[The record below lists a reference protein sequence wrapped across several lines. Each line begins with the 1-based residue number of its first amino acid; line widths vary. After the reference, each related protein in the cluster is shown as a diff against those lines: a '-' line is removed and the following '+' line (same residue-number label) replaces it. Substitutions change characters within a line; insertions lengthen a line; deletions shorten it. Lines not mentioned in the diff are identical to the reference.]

1 MQLAQYPLAV
11 PYLLNPVGIVGLMT
25 ISADAESWSVFAVE
39 FGILV
44 FVLLLDVVVFRL
56 ANRVSEKLDE
66 NRMLVTEKV
75 FGFLIAAIAVQLVLD
90 GLALEGIIAHVPHL
104 RRGSDI
110 SPASDDMQA
119 VPLTLASGQV
129 SPGHMRW
136 PGEPTGG
143 RQTLPMSR
151 RTVVANSVMT
161 DWIDVSVTV
170 RHGMPH
176 WPDNPPIVLER
187 VLDTGRGDAC
197 NVSHLAMGVH
207 SGTHMDG
214 PVHFIHGA
222 GGLDEM
228 PLTATMGEARVIE
241 IEHPREI
248 TADELR
254 KHGLQPGE
262 RVLFRTSNSVLCWQ
276 SGSFVEDF
284 VSISEQA
291 AMLLAETKV
300 RTVGIDYLSVG
311 GYLSDGAKIHKIL
324 LEAGIWIIEGLDLS
338 PVVGGRY
345 EMICLPVKLHGSDG
359 APARAI
365 LRPIGSSGLGRAV
378 SVQAVS

>member
-1 MQLAQYPLAV
+1 MVHPQ
-11 PYLLNPVGIVGLMT
+11 
-25 ISADAESWSVFAVE
+25 
-39 FGILV
+39 
-44 FVLLLDVVVFRL
+44 R
-56 ANRVSEKLDE
+56 
-66 NRMLVTEKV
+66 
-75 FGFLIAAIAVQLVLD
+75 
-90 GLALEGIIAHVPHL
+90 
-104 RRGSDI
+104 
-110 SPASDDMQA
+110 
-119 VPLTLASGQV
+119 
-129 SPGHMRW
+129 
-136 PGEPTGG
+136 
-143 RQTLPMSR
+143 
-151 RTVVANSVMT
+151 T

-187 VLDTGRGDAC
+187 VMDTARGDDC

-207 SGTHMDG
+207 TGTHMDG

-228 PLTATMGEARVIE
+228 PLTATMGAARVIE

-248 TADELR
+248 TVSELR

-262 RVLFRTSNSVLCWQ
+262 RVLFKTSNSIRCWH

-284 VSISEQA
+284 VGISEQA
-291 AMLLAETKV
+291 AVHLAEAGV

-311 GYLSDGAKIHKIL
+311 GYRSDGAAIHKIL
-324 LEAGIWIIEGLDLS
+324 LGAGIWIIEGLDLS
-338 PVVGGRY
+338 PVTGGRY

-365 LRPIGSSGLGRAV
+365 LRPIGLS
-378 SVQAVS
+378 QAVSAEAAP